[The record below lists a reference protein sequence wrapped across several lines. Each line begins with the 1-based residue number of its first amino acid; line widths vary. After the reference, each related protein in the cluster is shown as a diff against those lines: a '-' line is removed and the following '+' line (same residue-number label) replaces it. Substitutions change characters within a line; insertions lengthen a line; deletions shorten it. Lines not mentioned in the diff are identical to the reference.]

1 MKVVIIDYQM
11 GNVRSVLRSFEKFTS
26 NVIVS
31 NNPEDLK
38 TATHIVLP
46 GVGSFTDGMNN
57 LEKSGL
63 ITTLKEEVLQN
74 KIPFLGI
81 CLGMQLLASIG
92 YEGGEKEGLNLI
104 SGKIEKMIPTA
115 NEPVPH
121 VGWNE
126 IHKKLDHPILKEISD
141 GADFYFV
148 HSYHFIPDNQKN
160 IVTTTPYLG
169 EFVSIIAENN
179 IIGVQFHPE
188 KSQIS
193 GFKIIENFLGL

>member
-11 GNVRSVLRSFEKFTS
+11 GNVRSVLRSFEKFVS
-26 NVIVS
+26 NVVVS
-31 NNPEDLK
+31 NNPDDLK

-46 GVGSFTDGMNN
+46 GVGSFADGINN

-63 ITTLKEEVLQN
+63 IPTLKEEVIQN

-81 CLGMQLLASIG
+81 CLGMQLLASVG
-92 YEGGEKEGLNLI
+92 YEGGEKKGLDLI
-104 SGKIEKMIPTA
+104 QGNVKKMIPQP

-126 IHKKLDHPILKEISD
+126 IYKKSDHPILNGIND
-141 GADFYFV
+141 GTDFYFV
-148 HSYHFIPDNQKN
+148 HSYHFTPNNQEN
-160 IVTTTPYLG
+160 AIAITPYLG
-169 EFVSIIAENN
+169 KFVSIVAENN
-179 IIGVQFHPE
+179 IVGVQFHPE

-193 GFKIIENFLGL
+193 GFKIIENFLGM

>member
-1 MKVVIIDYQM
+1 MKVVIIDYKM
-11 GNVRSVLRSFEKFTS
+11 GNVRSVARSFEKFTS

-31 NNPEDLK
+31 NNPDDLK

-46 GVGSFTDGMNN
+46 GVGSFSDGIDN

-63 ITTLKEEVLQN
+63 IPTLKEEVIQN

-92 YEGGEKEGLNLI
+92 YEGGEKKGLDLI
-104 SGKIEKMIPTA
+104 PGSVKKMIPA
-115 NEPVPH
+115 INEPVPH

-126 IHKKLDHPILKEISD
+126 IHKKSEHPILKGIND
-141 GADFYFV
+141 NTDFYFV
-148 HSYHFIPDNQKN
+148 HSYHFIPDDQKN
-160 IVTTTPYLG
+160 AVTTTSYLG
-169 EFVSIIAENN
+169 EFVSIVAENN